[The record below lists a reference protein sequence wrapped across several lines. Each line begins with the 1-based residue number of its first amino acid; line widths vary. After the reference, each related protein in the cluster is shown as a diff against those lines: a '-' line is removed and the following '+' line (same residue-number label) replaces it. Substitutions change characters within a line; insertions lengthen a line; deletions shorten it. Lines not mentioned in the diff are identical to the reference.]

1 MLKIVLILKLFIL
14 SSMSIANNL
23 YDFSFTNIDGKSLEL
38 KTFRNKVVLVV
49 NTASMCGLTKQFQK
63 LEKVYQDYKDKGLV
77 IVGVPSNSFM
87 QEYSNEEKVKDF
99 CETKFNITFPM
110 TKITAVIGENKHSF
124 YKWLLDEHGIK
135 PKWNFYKV
143 MFNKEGELIDSF
155 SPITKPDS
163 RRILS
168 IIETELNSW

>member
-1 MLKIVLILKLFIL
+1 MLKIVLIFKLFIL

-38 KTFRNKVVLVV
+38 KNFKNKVVLVV
-49 NTASMCGLTKQFQK
+49 NTASMCGLTKQLQT
-63 LEKVYQDYKDKGLV
+63 LEDVYQDYKDKGLV

-99 CETKFNITFPM
+99 CETKFNITFPL
-110 TKITAVIGENKHSF
+110 TKITAVRGENKHNF
-124 YKWLLDEHGIK
+124 YKWLLDDYGIK
-135 PKWNFYKV
+135 PKWNFYKIL
-143 MFNKEGELIDSF
+143 FNKKGELIDSF

-163 RRILS
+163 KRILNL
-168 IIETELNSW
+168 IESELNS